1 MTLKINKKKIII
13 LIVIIGTVFLLF
25 AKAAGKKDNI
35 IYLTEDVRKG
45 SIEQTVIATGT
56 VRSNN
61 RVEVGAQVSGK
72 IININVVLGQEVKKG
87 DLIANIDSKT
97 QEDNLEKAKSQLSS
111 YETQLESRK
120 IDLEVSLSKFKRAE
134 NLFKV
139 KSISQDDYET
149 AKQEYYS
156 AQSSVKETE
165 ELIKQ
170 AEIDVKTAETNLSY
184 TTITSPI
191 DGVIIS
197 VPVSEGQ
204 TVNSAQTAPTIVQ
217 VADLKKMLI
226 KPEISEGDI
235 TKLKEG
241 QNVEFTILS
250 APEKIYKAKI
260 NSIDPA
266 TTTLT
271 DNEYEE
277 SASSTDAVYY
287 YANVIVDNEDGLL
300 RIGMTATSTIKVAE
314 VHDVLVVPTPALH
327 KKGNKYYVNVLD
339 NKNTSIEKIVE
350 VGISDNFNTEV
361 IKGLQEGEKVIINN
375 IKNGEVNSSSRPP
388 RF

>member
-25 AKAAGKKDNI
+25 ARAAGKKDNI

-314 VHDVLVVPTPALH
+314 AHDVLVVPTLALH
-327 KKGNKYYVNVLD
+327 KKGDKYYVNVLD
-339 NKNTSIEKIVE
+339 NKNTSTEKIVE
-350 VGISDNFNTEV
+350 VGISDNFNTEI

>member
-25 AKAAGKKDNI
+25 ARAAGKKDNI

-72 IININVVLGQEVKKG
+72 IININVVLGQEVRKG

-314 VHDVLVVPTPALH
+314 AHDVLVIPTLALH
-327 KKGNKYYVNVLD
+327 KKGDRYYVNVLD
-339 NKNTSIEKIVE
+339 SKNTSTEKIIE

>member
-25 AKAAGKKDNI
+25 ARAAGKKDNI

-72 IININVVLGQEVKKG
+72 IININVVLGQEVRKG

-287 YANVIVDNEDGLL
+287 YANVIVDNDDGLL

-314 VHDVLVVPTPALH
+314 AHDVLVIPTLALH
-327 KKGNKYYVNVLD
+327 KKGDRYYVNVLD
-339 NKNTSIEKIVE
+339 SKNTSTEKIIE

>member
-13 LIVIIGTVFLLF
+13 LIVIIGTIFLLF

-314 VHDVLVVPTPALH
+314 VHDVLVVPTLALH

>member
-25 AKAAGKKDNI
+25 ARAAGKKDNI

-72 IININVVLGQEVKKG
+72 IININVVLGQEVRKG

-287 YANVIVDNEDGLL
+287 YANVIVDNDDGLL

-314 VHDVLVVPTPALH
+314 AHDVLVVPTLALH
-327 KKGNKYYVNVLD
+327 KKGDRYYVNVLD
-339 NKNTSIEKIVE
+339 SKNTSTEKIIE